1 MMEDKKY
8 KILENKYTYWND
20 RKIYRIR
27 ALKSFGDVKEGQ
39 LGGYVEKESNLSHSG
54 DCWIYKRSK
63 VYGNAILKDNA
74 SVTDNV
80 EVSGSAIICD
90 NAKISK
96 DVKICG
102 NAKVYDYSI
111 ITENAIVRDN
121 ATIQDRA
128 KICGNA
134 VICDNVTIRHDVE
147 ISGNAMIC
155 DNVAVNRRS
164 KIYDNAK
171 ISDNVLI
178 SYDAEVFDNAKVSGN
193 TKIFDKA
200 KISGN
205 AVVDG
210 DNITLYD
217 NIKINGDSKVTG
229 NLTMYGDAE
238 IRDNAKVNGDKY
250 LDLSGGTII
259 CGDAVIESIK
269 DYITFK
275 NSWSS
280 GRYFTWTRSNDM
292 WIVGWF
298 YGNKDELIKKMYD
311 YYHDSMP
318 GDIYKKHVELVEEI
332 KKRLEVEDLE
342 DLKKIGGRNL

>member
-1 MMEDKKY
+1 MEDKKY

-39 LGGYVEKESNLSHSG
+39 LGGYVEKESNLSHG
-54 DCWIYKRSK
+54 GNCWIYKRSK
-63 VYGNAILKDNA
+63 VYGNAILENNA
-74 SVTDNV
+74 SITDDV
-80 EVSGSAIICD
+80 EVSGSAIVCG
-90 NAKISK
+90 NAKINK
-96 DVKICG
+96 NVKICG
-102 NAKVYDYSI
+102 NAKIYDQSI

-121 ATIQDRA
+121 A
-128 KICGNA
+128 
-134 VICDNVTIRHDVE
+134 TIRHDVE

-155 DNVAVNRRS
+155 DNVAVNRRA

-171 ISDNVLI
+171 ISGNVLI
-178 SYDAEVFDNAKVSGN
+178 SYDAEVFNNAKVSGN
-193 TKIFDKA
+193 TKIYDNA

-229 NLTMYGDAE
+229 SLTMYGDAE

-259 CGDAVIESIK
+259 CGDAVVESIK

>member
-27 ALKSFGDVKEGQ
+27 ALKSFGDVEEGQ

-134 VICDNVTIRHDVE
+134 MICDNVTIRHDVE
-147 ISGNAMIC
+147 
-155 DNVAVNRRS
+155 NR
-164 KIYDNAK
+164 
-171 ISDNVLI
+171 V
-178 SYDAEVFDNAKVSGN
+178 
-193 TKIFDKA
+193 
-200 KISGN
+200 
-205 AVVDG
+205 
-210 DNITLYD
+210 
-217 NIKINGDSKVTG
+217 
-229 NLTMYGDAE
+229 MQ
-238 IRDNAKVNGDKY
+238 
-250 LDLSGGTII
+250 
-259 CGDAVIESIK
+259 
-269 DYITFK
+269 
-275 NSWSS
+275 
-280 GRYFTWTRSNDM
+280 
-292 WIVGWF
+292 
-298 YGNKDELIKKMYD
+298 
-311 YYHDSMP
+311 
-318 GDIYKKHVELVEEI
+318 
-332 KKRLEVEDLE
+332 
-342 DLKKIGGRNL
+342 